1 MQWLK
6 PLIWDKD
13 TLLLARF
20 RTFDSQA
27 MLHQRFASAAAAVAG
42 KLYVCG
48 GADATWWHFV
58 VQRWAWINRRKGM

>member
-20 RTFDSQA
+20 RAFDSQA

-48 GADATWWHFV
+48 GADAT
-58 VQRWAWINRRKGM
+58 